1 MTRFNPESLPRDFM
15 PILRTG
21 RALPTALRSAPAL
34 QAGLRDDATLT
45 EGKTAFSANQRDEV
59 PDWHDVTVALRAQ
72 PGMMQQTCIAE
83 S

>member
-1 MTRFNPESLPRDFM
+1 M
-15 PILRTG
+15 
-21 RALPTALRSAPAL
+21 ALWSAPAL
-34 QAGLRDDATLT
+34 QAGLRDDDATLT
-45 EGKTAFSANQRDEV
+45 KGKTAFSANQRDEV